1 MTAWWQNPWLPWNY
15 PKDLSNSFMSQLENG
30 LLYLFADILN
40 GLLTVISSV
49 FGLLMSVFQDIVG
62 WLIDIAIAMGPFAI
76 PVFLIGTALVIGSG
90 FLAFQ
95 LVKDTPVVG
104 SFV

>member
-1 MTAWWQNPWLPWNY
+1 MAWWQNPWLPWNY
-15 PKDLSNSFMSQLENG
+15 PKDLSNSFIHQLENG

-40 GLLTVISSV
+40 GLLTVISSI
-49 FGLLMSVFQDIVG
+49 FGLIMSIFQGFIGLLV
-62 WLIDIAIAMGPFAI
+62 DIAIAMGPLAL
-76 PVFLIGTALVIGSG
+76 PVSVIGTAVMIGIG

-104 SFV
+104 AFV

>member
-1 MTAWWQNPWLPWNY
+1 
-15 PKDLSNSFMSQLENG
+15 
-30 LLYLFADILN
+30 
-40 GLLTVISSV
+40 
-49 FGLLMSVFQDIVG
+49 MSVFQDIVG
-62 WLIDIAIAMGPFAI
+62 WLIDIAIAMGPLAI
-76 PVFLIGTALVIGSG
+76 PVFVIGTALVIGVG

>member
-1 MTAWWQNPWLPWNY
+1 MAAWWQNPWLPWNY
-15 PKDLSNSFMSQLENG
+15 PKDLSNSFIHQLENG

-49 FGLLMSVFQDIVG
+49 FGLLMSVFQDIVV
-62 WLIDIAIAMGPFAI
+62 WLIDIAIAMSPLAI
-76 PVFLIGTALVIGSG
+76 PVFVIGTALVIGVG
-90 FLAFQ
+90 FLTFQ

-104 SFV
+104 GFV

>member
-1 MTAWWQNPWLPWNY
+1 MAWWQNPWLPWNY
-15 PKDLSNSFMSQLENG
+15 PKDLSNAFIHQLENG

-40 GLLTVISSV
+40 GLLTVISSI
-49 FGLLMSVFQDIVG
+49 FGLIMSIFQGFIGSLV
-62 WLIDIAIAMGPFAI
+62 DIAIAMGPLAL
-76 PVFLIGTALVIGSG
+76 PVSVIGTAVMIGIG

-104 SFV
+104 GIV